1 MKRNSVTIYCAS
13 SPQVDECFFEATQ
26 QLAVLLA
33 KRNTSIVYGA
43 GKIGLMGCI
52 ADTALEN
59 DGSVTGVIPQFM
71 VERDWCH
78 KYLSHLVITQD
89 MHERKQT
96 MARLGDAAIALPG
109 GCGTLEELLEIIT
122 WKQLGLY
129 THPIIILNTAG
140 YYDPLLQ
147 MLQNALDY
155 RFMRDIHAHLW
166 HVAQTPEEVITA
178 LDNIAEWDSSLGKI
192 DVENKR

>member
-1 MKRNSVTIYCAS
+1 MTTRDCVTIYCAS
-13 SPQVDECFFEATQ
+13 SPMVDVCFFEAAQ
-26 QLAVLLA
+26 ELAALLA
-33 KRNTSIVYGA
+33 QRNTAIVYGA

-52 ADTALEN
+52 ADTAMKN
-59 DGSVTGVIPQFM
+59 GGSVTGVIPRFM

-78 KYLSHLVITQD
+78 KQLSHLVVTQD

-96 MARLGDAAIALPG
+96 MARLGKAAIALPG

-147 MLQNALDY
+147 MLQNALEH
-155 RFMRDIHAHLW
+155 RFMRDIHARLW
-166 HVAQTPEEVITA
+166 HVAQTPREVVDA

-192 DVENKR
+192 EVEK

>member
-1 MKRNSVTIYCAS
+1 MKRDCVTIYCAS
-13 SPQVDECFFEATQ
+13 SPMVDECFFDAAQELAT
-26 QLAVLLA
+26 LLA
-33 KRNTSIVYGA
+33 KHNKSIVYGA
-43 GKIGLMGCI
+43 GKMGLMGCI
-52 ADTALEN
+52 ADQALKN
-59 DGSVTGVIPQFM
+59 GGNVTGVIPRFM

-78 KYLSHLVITQD
+78 KNLTHLVVTED

-96 MARLGDAAIALPG
+96 MAQIGHAAIALPG

-140 YYDPLLQ
+140 YYDPLLK

-155 RFMRDIHAHLW
+155 HFMRDIHAGLW
-166 HVAQTPEEVITA
+166 HVAQTPEEVLEA
-178 LDNIAEWDSSLGKI
+178 LYSLPEWDSSQGKI
-192 DVENKR
+192 AIEK

>member
-13 SPQVDECFFEATQ
+13 SPKVDECFFEAAQ
-26 QLAVLLA
+26 QLATLLV
-33 KRNTSIVYGA
+33 KRNTSVVYGA
-43 GKIGLMGCI
+43 GQIGLMGCI
-52 ADTALEN
+52 ADTALEKG
-59 DGSVTGVIPQFM
+59 GSVTGVIPQFM

-78 KYLSHLVITQD
+78 KHLSHLVITQD

-96 MARLGDAAIALPG
+96 MARMGDAAIALPG

-140 YYDPLLQ
+140 YYDPLLK
-147 MLQNALDY
+147 MLQNALDNH
-155 RFMRDIHAHLW
+155 FMREIHAGLW
-166 HVAQTPEEVITA
+166 YVAQTPEEVIEA
-178 LDNIAEWDSSLGKI
+178 LNTLPEWDASQGKI
-192 DVENKR
+192 AVEK

>member
-1 MKRNSVTIYCAS
+1 
-13 SPQVDECFFEATQ
+13 
-26 QLAVLLA
+26 
-33 KRNTSIVYGA
+33 
-43 GKIGLMGCI
+43 
-52 ADTALEN
+52 
-59 DGSVTGVIPQFM
+59 
-71 VERDWCH
+71 
-78 KYLSHLVITQD
+78 
-89 MHERKQT
+89 
-96 MARLGDAAIALPG
+96 
-109 GCGTLEELLEIIT
+109 LEIIT

-166 HVAQTPEEVITA
+166 HVAQTPEEVIAA

-192 DVENKR
+192 AVEK

>member
-13 SPQVDECFFEATQ
+13 SPMVDECFFEAAQ
-26 QLAVLLA
+26 QLATLLA

-43 GKIGLMGCI
+43 GQIGLMGCI

-59 DGSVTGVIPQFM
+59 GGSVTGVIPQFM

-78 KYLSHLVITQD
+78 KHLSHLVVTQD

-96 MARLGDAAIALPG
+96 TARMGDAAIALPG

-166 HVAQTPEEVITA
+166 HVAQTPEEVIAA

-192 DVENKR
+192 AVEK

>member
-13 SPQVDECFFEATQ
+13 SPTVDKCFFEAAQ
-26 QLAVLLA
+26 QLATLLA
-33 KRNTSIVYGA
+33 HRNTSIVYGA
-43 GKIGLMGCI
+43 GQIGLMGCI

-59 DGSVTGVIPQFM
+59 GGSVTGVIPQFM

-78 KYLSHLVITQD
+78 KHLSHLVVTQD

-96 MARLGDAAIALPG
+96 MARMGDAAIALPG

-129 THPIIILNTAG
+129 TLPIIILNTAG
-140 YYDPLLQ
+140 YYDPLLK
-147 MLQNALDY
+147 MLQNALDNH
-155 RFMRDIHAHLW
+155 FMREIHAGLW
-166 HVAQTPEEVITA
+166 YVAQTPEEVIEA
-178 LDNIAEWDSSLGKI
+178 LNTLPEWDASQGKI
-192 DVENKR
+192 AVEK